1 MWDRDERDRT
11 GPIKLG
17 RIHFRRNGL
26 YLHVLDYIECQ
37 RCGVVLK
44 SGSPNA
50 PEPKNRDTCPECDG
64 AHFRFA
70 ISEPSILNDGVTAG
84 IQ

>member
-1 MWDRDERDRT
+1 M
-11 GPIKLG
+11 
-17 RIHFRRNGL
+17 
-26 YLHVLDYIECQ
+26 LDYIECQ

-44 SGSPNA
+44 SGSLNA
-50 PEPKNRDTCPECDG
+50 PEPKDRDSCPECDG

-84 IQ
+84 IR